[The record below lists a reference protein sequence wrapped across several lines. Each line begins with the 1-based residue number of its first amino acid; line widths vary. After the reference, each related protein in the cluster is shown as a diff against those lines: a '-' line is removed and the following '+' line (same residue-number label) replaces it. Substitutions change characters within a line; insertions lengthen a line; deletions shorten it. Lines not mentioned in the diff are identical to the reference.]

1 MEVIVRHI
9 GSNQEKVI
17 RIDRNLHYQNGGI
30 AISLV
35 DLWVLCAPHF
45 TLDDDL
51 ALSVLYNG
59 QFYSS
64 PHELIPLVTLARIE
78 LLQVPPSIVDKLHV
92 DGTSVSEAISWI
104 SDAQNRCRPSYS
116 AVSNLTAAIST
127 LSNSQQHLNETQD
140 GAPNAQHQPAEMV
153 DPGAVA
159 PPAPNQP
166 NFFQQWVRV
175 GLLARLA
182 IFYFMFYHDRVES
195 SSQQMLI
202 IGKYP
207 CHTSIIIQ
215 IT

>member
-1 MEVIVRHI
+1 MEVVVRHI

-17 RIDRNLHYQNGGI
+17 RIDRNLQFQNGGI
-30 AISLV
+30 AISLF
-35 DLWVLCAPHF
+35 DLWVLCAPQF

-59 QFYSS
+59 NFFSD
-64 PHELIPLVTLARIE
+64 PHDLIPLVASARIE

-92 DGTSVSEAISWI
+92 DGTSLSDAISWI
-104 SDAQNRCRPSYS
+104 SDAQNRSQPSYS
-116 AVSNLTAAIST
+116 SVSDLTATIST
-127 LSNSQQHLNETQD
+127 LPNSHQHLNETHD
-140 GAPNAQHQPAEMV
+140 RAPNTHHQPAELV

-159 PPAPNQP
+159 PAAPNQP

-207 CHTSIIIQ
+207 HHVKTIR
-215 IT
+215 

>member
-1 MEVIVRHI
+1 MEVVVRHI
-9 GSNQEKVI
+9 GSNQEKVV
-17 RIDRNLHYQNGGI
+17 RIDRNLQYQNGGV

-59 QFYSS
+59 KFFSD
-64 PHELIPLVTLARIE
+64 PHDLIPLVTFTRIE

-92 DGTSVSEAISWI
+92 DGTSLSDAISWI
-104 SDAQNRCRPSYS
+104 SDAQNRARPSYS
-116 AVSNLTAAIST
+116 AVSDLTAAIST
-127 LSNSQQHLNETQD
+127 LSNSHQHQNETHV
-140 GAPNAQHQPAEMV
+140 GAPNAQHQPAEIA

-195 SSQQMLI
+195 PSQQMLI

-207 CHTSIIIQ
+207 HHVDTIR
-215 IT
+215 